1 MELKIERIG
10 ADKFRIEGEIRIE
23 FSVVEEFLQVMES
36 LKNQLSEYRSLMK
49 EIYQSPQMKR
59 PGGPKKRFLSVH
71 ETAEYLGI
79 SPQTIYN
86 KARRGSL
93 YPFPVKPKRIGRR
106 VLFDYDDL
114 KTYLKSL

>member
-10 ADKFRIEGEIRIE
+10 ADKFKIEGEIKIE
-23 FSVVEEFLQVMES
+23 FSVVEEIFQVMES
-36 LKNQLSEYRSLMK
+36 LKSQLSEHTSLMK

-59 PGGPKKRFLSVH
+59 PGGPKKRFLSVQ

-86 KARRGSL
+86 KARQGSL
-93 YPFPVKPKRIGRR
+93 NRFPVEAKKIGRR
-106 VLFDYDDL
+106 VLFDFDDL
-114 KTYLKSL
+114 KKYLKSL